1 MLKVNVAITNISA
14 ERFWDLQK
22 AIPPIQIGTNIN
34 VINIERNKNG
44 VLIVP
49 FVLSINYNPS
59 IAQINLKGSAYVV
72 GEPKEIEKV
81 LKDHEK
87 KQPPPSLIVQ
97 SIANF
102 AFIESVLI
110 SRTLNI
116 PPPVPLPK
124 IPDAKN
130 RNKNTQKEN
139 IPRK

>member
-22 AIPPIQIGTNIN
+22 PIPPIQIGTNIN
-34 VINIERNKNG
+34 VINIERKKQDT
-44 VLIVP
+44 LRVP

-59 IAQINLKGSAYVV
+59 ISQINLKGSAYVI
-72 GEPKEIEKV
+72 GEPKEIEKI
-81 LKDHEK
+81 LKNHEQK
-87 KQPPPSLIVQ
+87 KPPPSVIIQ

-116 PPPVPLPK
+116 PPPIPLPK
-124 IPDAKN
+124 IPDKKN
-130 RNKNTQKEN
+130 RSRKNAEKEYTT
-139 IPRK
+139 